1 MSSEIYEVSKL
12 FKGILC
18 ASLLMG
24 GMTIVPN
31 KTDAVEIEPYAMV
44 REINVDKK
52 GTVKVSLPGLDLQ
65 CVYVNL
71 YGSYILATNPNG
83 IQNWQVSVSLV
94 DGVSHP
100 IEGGTGYYEVT
111 LLDYD
116 YSYRTGG
123 ATVSLILLVE
133 YIHDYKR
140 SAQMVKT
147 VNV

>member
-1 MSSEIYEVSKL
+1 MKLSKL

-24 GMTIVPN
+24 GMAIMPN
-31 KTDAVEIEPYAMV
+31 KTDAVEIEPYAIV
-44 REINVDKK
+44 REI
-52 GTVKVSLPGLDLQ
+52 KVNKREK
-65 CVYVNL
+65 VYVQLSGLESQFVYVDL

-83 IQNWQVSVSLV
+83 IQNWQFSVSLP

-100 IEGGTGYYEVT
+100 TGGGAGYYEVT

-123 ATVSLILLVE
+123 AKVSLILLVE
-133 YIHDYKR
+133 YTHNNKKF
-140 SAQMVKT
+140 AQVIET
-147 VNV
+147 VNI

>member
-1 MSSEIYEVSKL
+1 MKLSKL

-24 GMTIVPN
+24 GMAIMPN
-31 KTDAVEIEPYAMV
+31 KTDAVEIEPYAIV
-44 REINVDKK
+44 REI
-52 GTVKVSLPGLDLQ
+52 KVNKREK
-65 CVYVNL
+65 VYVQLSGLESQFVYVDL

-83 IQNWQVSVSLV
+83 IQNWQVSVSLP

-100 IEGGTGYYEVT
+100 TGGGAGYYEVT

-123 ATVSLILLVE
+123 AKVTLYLKVQ
-133 YIHDYKR
+133 YTHNYKQ
-140 SAQMVKT
+140 SAQVVAT
-147 VNV
+147 VNI

>member
-1 MSSEIYEVSKL
+1 MKLSKL

-24 GMTIVPN
+24 GMAIMPN
-31 KTDAVEIEPYAMV
+31 KTDAVEIEPYAIV
-44 REINVDKK
+44 REI
-52 GTVKVSLPGLDLQ
+52 KVNKREK
-65 CVYVNL
+65 VYVQLSGLESQFVYVDL

-83 IQNWQVSVSLV
+83 IQNWQVSVSLP

-100 IEGGTGYYEVT
+100 TGGAGYYEVT

-123 ATVSLILLVE
+123 AKVSLILLVE
-133 YIHDYKR
+133 YTHNNKKF
-140 SAQMVKT
+140 AQVIET
-147 VNV
+147 VNI